1 MLSPCGSTACVRR
14 RRHGPDHSRRAR
26 AQAETEGKGRDPSAG
41 AKEREGDRYRRLRR
55 EYKEYRR
62 KAMEVVAER
71 EKLVDVLK
79 QRLEALEQGAARAA
93 SAEAAHGDG
102 QVNSSALPEPSA
114 SATAGE
120 PVGGADDGG
129 RATEGQPRGDTTAA
143 ASAHSLGLW
152 DPAVEDEVAAH
163 QPHQQHE
170 YLKNVVLQYM
180 TTEDEDLR
188 ARMESAVAA
197 VLHFS
202 PAECEALAEK
212 RRKAAQGAGWLSWVG
227 T

>member
-1 MLSPCGSTACVRR
+1 
-14 RRHGPDHSRRAR
+14 
-26 AQAETEGKGRDPSAG
+26 
-41 AKEREGDRYRRLRR
+41 
-55 EYKEYRR
+55 
-62 KAMEVVAER
+62 MEVVAER
-71 EKLVDVLK
+71 EKLVDNLK
-79 QRLEALEQGAARAA
+79 QRLEALEQGPARGGGG
-93 SAEAAHGDG
+93 E
-102 QVNSSALPEPSA
+102 VNGTTAGSALPEPSA

-120 PVGGADDGG
+120 PVGGAEDGG
-129 RATEGQPRGDTTAA
+129 RGAERGAHQPREEAAAA

-163 QPHQQHE
+163 KPQQQHE

-212 RRKAAQGAGWLSWVG
+212 RRNAAQGGGWLSWVG